1 MQLWDAPRATAP
13 VDAVVRVPGSKSA
26 TNRALIL
33 AGLADQPSLLRKP
46 LQARDTELM
55 VGALHALGVGIDQ
68 RGDAWTVTPNP
79 LRGEA
84 TINAGLAGTVM
95 RFVPPVAA
103 LADGPVRFDGDAQAH
118 GRPMHA
124 LLAGLRQLGV
134 EVTGDQLPLTIVGRG
149 HAAGGT
155 ATVDASASSQF
166 VSGLLLA
173 AARYDKGIELHHDG
187 PPVPSLPH
195 IAMTVEMLRRSGV
208 DVDDGTPDIWRVA
221 PSTIRVGEVDIEP
234 DLSNAAPFLAAALVT
249 AGRVTIP
256 DWPAHTTQ
264 PGDLLRRLCM
274 DLGASVTLDAGGLTV
289 RGPGHI
295 PGVDLDLHE
304 ASELTPVIAA
314 VLTLADGPSRIRG
327 VAHIRGH
334 ETDRLAA
341 LTHELTALGADARET
356 ADGLE
361 IRPKP
366 LHSGVFG
373 TYHDHRMAQA
383 GAVLG
388 LVVDGVQVENV
399 GTTRKTLPD
408 FVGMWGTL

>member
-1 MQLWDAPRATAP
+1 MQLWDAPRATGP
-13 VDAVVRVPGSKSA
+13 VDAVVRIPGSKSV

-33 AGLADQPSLLRKP
+33 AALADRPSLLRKP
-46 LQARDTELM
+46 LRARDTELM
-55 VGALHALGVGIDQ
+55 AGALHALGVGIDD
-68 RGDAWTVTPNP
+68 RDDAWTVTPAP
-79 LRGEA
+79 LRGPA
-84 TINAGLAGTVM
+84 TIDAGLAGTVM
-95 RFVPPVAA
+95 RFALPVAA
-103 LADGPVRFDGDAQAH
+103 LADGPVRLDGDPQAYA
-118 GRPMHA
+118 RPMHA
-124 LLAGLRQLGV
+124 LTSGLRQLGV
-134 EVTGDQLPLTIVGRG
+134 EVVGDRLPITVVGRG

-166 VSGLLLA
+166 VSALLLA
-173 AARYDKGIELHHDG
+173 AARYDKGVELRHDG
-187 PPVPSLPH
+187 PPMPSLPH
-195 IAMTVEMLRRSGV
+195 IAMTVDMLRRSGV
-208 DVDDGTPDIWRVA
+208 EVDGDANVWRVA
-221 PSTIRVGEVDIEP
+221 PSTIRVGEVEIEP

-256 DWPAHTTQ
+256 GWPATTTQ
-264 PGDLLRRLCM
+264 PGDLLRRLCTS
-274 DLGASVTLDAGGLTV
+274 LGASVSLDAAGLTV
-289 RGPGHI
+289 RGPGAI

-314 VLTLADGPSRIRG
+314 VLTLADGPSTIRG
-327 VAHIRGH
+327 VAHIRFH

-341 LTHELTALGADARET
+341 LAHELTAIGADVRET

-383 GAVLG
+383 GAVIG

-408 FVGMWGTL
+408 FVGMWGAL